1 MAKKAGAGLG
11 GASLIGAPDPEEEG
25 EDPAE
30 EATESPSEEAGEEK
44 SEGITVDIPVDLI
57 AQDGVPPA
65 QGDTVSAQID
75 ATVQSVTDNTA
86 TLSIDA
92 INGEPVGPQTDNS
105 TGGPPPGPSLGGPG
119 ASPLSPGLQAMRAK
133 LARGAAAN
141 RLGIGM

>member
-1 MAKKAGAGLG
+1 MAKKNASA
-11 GASLIGAPDPEEEG
+11 GASLIGAPSDPEEEG

-44 SEGITVDIPVDLI
+44 SEGITVDVPVDLI

-105 TGGPPPGPSLGGPG
+105 TGGPPLGPPPGGPG